1 MNPELITEML
11 SIMERN
17 KKMIEDEIVTL
28 VYYMNGGLDYSDAY
42 MTTSRQRRTMSKVIE
57 KHFEAMGPKTG
68 GRLI

>member
-1 MNPELITEML
+1 MDPELITEML
-11 SIMERN
+11 SGMNRN
-17 KKMIEDEIVTL
+17 KKMIEEEIATL

-42 MTTSRQRRTMSKVIE
+42 MTTSQQRRTMSKIIE